1 MTDHETPRK
10 TSPLD
15 QITPSFTFA
24 DMKARANELANSTV
38 ISQEEMHEFR
48 VLRNWIARM
57 DGYSDDATF
66 ILDDARVLDGGKP
79 VELFDI
85 PYRLYPNAI
94 PTLQVNKTITLSAK
108 ERTLVAEAI
117 ENLIEQVSSREEES
131 LLNGIL
137 ERLRGPGQGFEREA
151 SAPAYLF
158 PGAGNP

>member
-1 MTDHETPRK
+1 MTDHEKPRK

-15 QITPSFTFA
+15 QIMPSFTFA
-24 DMKARANELANSTV
+24 DMKARANDLANSTV
-38 ISQEEMHEFR
+38 ITQEEMHEFR

-66 ILDDARVLDGGKP
+66 LLDDARVLDGGKP

-85 PYRLYPNAI
+85 PYRLYRNAT
-94 PTLQVNKTITLSAK
+94 PTLQVNKSITLSAK

-117 ENLIEQVSSREEES
+117 ENLIEQVNSEEEER

-137 ERLRGPGQGFEREA
+137 ERLRGPGRGIERET
-151 SAPAYLF
+151 SAPAYPF

>member
-1 MTDHETPRK
+1 MTDFEKPRK

-15 QITPSFTFA
+15 QIMPSFTFA

-38 ISQEEMHEFR
+38 ISREEMHEFR

-66 ILDDARVLDGGKP
+66 IFDEGRVLDGGNP
-79 VELFDI
+79 VTFFDI
-85 PYRLYPNAI
+85 PYRLYPNAV

-117 ENLIEQVSSREEES
+117 ENLIEQVSTHEEERILS
-131 LLNGIL
+131 GVLN
-137 ERLRGPGQGFEREA
+137 RLRGPGDSLERET
-151 SAPAYLF
+151 SAPAYPF

>member
-1 MTDHETPRK
+1 MTDHKKPRK

-15 QITPSFTFA
+15 QIMPSFTFG
-24 DMKARANELANSTV
+24 DMKARANHLANSTV
-38 ISQEEMHEFR
+38 ITQEEMHEFR

-79 VELFDI
+79 VKIFDI

-94 PTLQVNKTITLSAK
+94 PTLQVNKSISLSAR

-117 ENLIEQVSSREEES
+117 ENLIEQVNSEEEERILTS
-131 LLNGIL
+131 VL
-137 ERLRGPGQGFEREA
+137 ERLRGPVNSFERET
-151 SAPAYLF
+151 SAPAYPF

>member
-1 MTDHETPRK
+1 MTDYEKPRK

-15 QITPSFTFA
+15 QIMPSFTFA

-66 ILDDARVLDGGKP
+66 MLDDARVLDGGKP
-79 VELFDI
+79 VEIFDI

-94 PTLQVNKTITLSAK
+94 PTLQVNKSISLSAK

-117 ENLIEQVSSREEES
+117 ENLIEQVNSEEEERI
-131 LLNGIL
+131 LTGVLN
-137 ERLRGPGQGFEREA
+137 RLRGPGDTLERET
-151 SAPAYLF
+151 SAPAYPF